1 MRISDWSSDVC
12 SSDLMRVM
20 PTLRPTIAIVM
31 SVISLAQRDLD
42 FDARRQ
48 VESGQCVDG
57 FFRRIDD
64 LHEPLV
70 RADFV
75 LVTTVFVDVRRS
87 KKGVTFL
94 ARGQRNRPAHEGTGR
109 LRGLDNLLRWIIN
122 RTMVKC

>member
-1 MRISDWSSDVC
+1 MTVTGIDAPSSVK
-12 SSDLMRVM
+12 MRVM

-48 VESGQCVDG
+48 VEFGQCVDG

-75 LVTTVFVDVRRS
+75 LVTRVFVDVRRR
-87 KKGVTFL
+87 KNGVTFL
-94 ARGQRNRPAHEGTGR
+94 ARRSAERRVGKERVSTGR
-109 LRGLDNLLRWIIN
+109 SRWSPLH
-122 RTMVKC
+122 

>member
-1 MRISDWSSDVC
+1 MTVTGIDAPSSVK
-12 SSDLMRVM
+12 MRVM

-48 VESGQCVDG
+48 VEFGQCVDG

-75 LVTTVFVDVRRS
+75 LVTRSEERRVGKECVS
-87 KKGVTFL
+87 TC
-94 ARGQRNRPAHEGTGR
+94 RS
-109 LRGLDNLLRWIIN
+109 RWWPYH
-122 RTMVKC
+122 

>member
-1 MRISDWSSDVC
+1 MTVTGIDAPSSVK
-12 SSDLMRVM
+12 MRVM

-48 VESGQCVDG
+48 VEFGQCVDG

-70 RADFV
+70 RADSV
-75 LVTTVFVDVRRS
+75 LVMRVFVAVRRS
-87 KKGVTFL
+87 KNGVAFL
-94 ARGQRNRPAHEGTGR
+94 ALGPRNWSARDAPGS
-109 LRGLDNLLRWIIN
+109 LRGLHTFLPFFF
-122 RTMVKC
+122 